1 MEKRSLKEWIIRGC
15 ILFAGL
21 TVAHLGVTLFLLSN
35 LGADPFNVFVQGIFR
50 NIAAMI
56 PSGFITHGRTHMA
69 ISLIIIF
76 ILIFVDKTY
85 IKIGT
90 VICMVCGGPIIDF
103 FTWLLHLILP
113 DNIHI
118 FGRVLMLVLGCV
130 ILAYG
135 MTIVIKSDAGTGP
148 NDLVAV
154 VISDKLQRKFSI
166 TRLLVDGAFA
176 VIGFILGG
184 TVGVVTIVCSRYI
197 PAD

>member
-90 VICMVCGGPIIDF
+90 VICMVCGGPIIVF

-118 FGRVLMLVLGCV
+118 FGRVLMLVSDLFSEEQLVSEPSCV
-130 ILAYG
+130 
-135 MTIVIKSDAGTGP
+135 
-148 NDLVAV
+148 
-154 VISDKLQRKFSI
+154 
-166 TRLLVDGAFA
+166 
-176 VIGFILGG
+176 
-184 TVGVVTIVCSRYI
+184 
-197 PAD
+197 

>member
-90 VICMVCGGPIIDF
+90 VICMVCGGPIIVF

-118 FGRVLMLVLGCV
+118 FGRVLMLVTDLFSEEQLVSEPSCV
-130 ILAYG
+130 
-135 MTIVIKSDAGTGP
+135 
-148 NDLVAV
+148 
-154 VISDKLQRKFSI
+154 
-166 TRLLVDGAFA
+166 
-176 VIGFILGG
+176 
-184 TVGVVTIVCSRYI
+184 
-197 PAD
+197 